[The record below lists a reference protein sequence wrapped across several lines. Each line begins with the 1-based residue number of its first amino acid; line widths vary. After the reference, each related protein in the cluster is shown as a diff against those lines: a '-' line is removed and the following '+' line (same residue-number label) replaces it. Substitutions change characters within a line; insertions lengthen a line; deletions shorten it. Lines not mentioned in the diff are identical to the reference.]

1 MPKVCNLE
9 KFRLLLGVDCDTAIV
24 VANVIGIAL
33 FLILTV
39 IGLVI
44 VKRKYDL
51 KVRAT
56 RERMEELGLLEQ
68 NASWLCLD
76 QWEVSR
82 DHVVLNRKLGE
93 GAFGTVYGGEALIED
108 VWVAVAVKTLK
119 IGSNPEEKVRFAPLC
134 WMIVGCDG
142 RLFTNHRYLLLLH
155 QQFQTEIASA
165 VHAFFLNILILLF
178 YYLIFNI
185 LFYYFILFLIEFWYR
200 TWTCFV

>member
-1 MPKVCNLE
+1 MPKVCSLE

-24 VANVIGIAL
+24 VANAIGIAL
-33 FLILTV
+33 FLVLTV
-39 IGLVI
+39 IGLVV

-68 NASWLCLD
+68 NTSWLCLD

-119 IGSNPEEKVRFAPLC
+119 IGSNPEEKVRFASLC
-134 WMIVGCDG
+134 
-142 RLFTNHRYLLLLH
+142 
-155 QQFQTEIASA
+155 
-165 VHAFFLNILILLF
+165 
-178 YYLIFNI
+178 
-185 LFYYFILFLIEFWYR
+185 
-200 TWTCFV
+200 